1 MEMILGCQTEHCLNR
16 LSSPPIAAII
26 KNGLTGPQIAD
37 LLHIS
42 PDTVRKRGHCL
53 TAKIDTK
60 VTARRFKGIGKL
72 FGLSYSAVSPAVKSL
87 KARML
92 ENQELTAKFNDFYSQ
107 FKL

>member
-42 PDTVRKRGHCL
+42 PDTVRKRGQEEGSKL
-53 TAKIDTK
+53 DGLLPKSNFTDSPS
-60 VTARRFKGIGKL
+60 RRL
-72 FGLSYSAVSPAVKSL
+72 
-87 KARML
+87 
-92 ENQELTAKFNDFYSQ
+92 N
-107 FKL
+107 

>member
-42 PDTVRKRGHCL
+42 PDTEEEGSLFNSEDRYKSYRE
-53 TAKIDTK
+53 K
-60 VTARRFKGIGKL
+60 VQGYR
-72 FGLSYSAVSPAVKSL
+72 
-87 KARML
+87 
-92 ENQELTAKFNDFYSQ
+92 
-107 FKL
+107 